1 MTQLSASFAYNS
13 PVRTMRR
20 LPSTWRFVAAITV
33 MAFVVAAAVI
43 VNGDFSP
50 SRSILLGIAAF
61 SAAWSAATFVEAAG
75 RPSIGNAVLTGCI
88 AALVALLCASA
99 STTRDERG
107 QTVVAAIAVG
117 ISVLVWVSAVLTNVR
132 TAGYDA
138 TIGPLALITAAVG
151 LSLLPTAL
159 DTNIASDAS
168 GLVLATIAPL
178 VAALLVSRHSRRALI
193 LLGLL
198 ALISTVLVRK
208 PDNVSYWTIVGSIL
222 VLGLVAE
229 THAPANRGRALLT
242 FTGVDAVLVAVI
254 TAFLGI
260 YLAFSISEPV
270 RGFQMG
276 ALAVLAIAV
285 ALFQRSMIA
294 QRESRMSDLA
304 RQNARIRAFARLDPL
319 TGLPNRAALDA
330 RLAEEVERSV
340 RYGQPLSVLF
350 VDIDHFKAINDTRGH
365 QVGDEVLQSMASVL
379 RSTVRTPDFVA
390 RYGGEEFVIVAPG
403 TWTADGAVLGGR
415 IQDAVARQAPQPLGG
430 PITVSI
436 GIAGV
441 PEHGRDPSVV
451 LRIADLALYA
461 AKNGGR
467 NRVEIGITDP
477 ASLSP

>member
-1 MTQLSASFAYNS
+1 
-13 PVRTMRR
+13 MRG
-20 LPSTWRFVAAITV
+20 LPSTWRLIAAITV
-33 MAFVVAAAVI
+33 VAFVVAAAVI

-50 SRSILLGIAAF
+50 GSAVLLGIAAF
-61 SAAWSAATFVEAAG
+61 AAAWAAAIFVETAGQRSSGAAMLSG
-75 RPSIGNAVLTGCI
+75 SIS
-88 AALVALLCASA
+88 ALVALLCATA
-99 STTRDERG
+99 STTSDERG
-107 QTVVAAIAVG
+107 QTVLAAIAVG
-117 ISVLVWVSAVLTNVR
+117 ISVLVWVSAVLTNGR
-132 TAGYDA
+132 SAGYDSS
-138 TIGPLALITAAVG
+138 IGPLALITAAVG

-159 DTNIASDAS
+159 DTDITSDAA

-178 VAALLVSRHSRRALI
+178 VAALLISRHSRRALI

-198 ALISTVLVRK
+198 ALMSTVLTRG
-208 PDNVSYWTIVGSIL
+208 PGNLPFWTNIGSVL
-222 VLGLVAE
+222 VLVLLGD
-229 THAPANRGRALLT
+229 THSPANRSQALLAL
-242 FTGVDAVLVAVI
+242 TGIDAILVTGI

-276 ALAVLAIAV
+276 ALAVLAFAV

-294 QRESRMSDLA
+294 QRDSRMSELA
-304 RQNARIRAFARLDPL
+304 RQNAQIRAFARLDPL

-340 RYGQPLSVLF
+340 RYGQPLSILF
-350 VDIDHFKAINDTRGH
+350 VDIDHFKEINDTRGH

-379 RSTVRTPDFVA
+379 RSTIRTPDFVA
-390 RYGGEEFVIVAPG
+390 RYGGEEFVIIAPG

-415 IQDAVARQAPQPLGG
+415 IQDAVARLAPQPLGG

-451 LRIADLALYA
+451 LWIADLALYA
-461 AKNGGR
+461 AKNAGR
-467 NRVEIGITDP
+467 NRVEIGIADP
-477 ASLSP
+477 EPLTP